1 VPLDNTA
8 QDHGEKVN
16 FRNQRFRK
24 WMRNLPDLEGLAIFA
39 KVAEAR
45 SLTRA
50 AEELGVSKATISKSL
65 ARLETRLGTTLLH
78 RTSRLLSLTEAGRG
92 LLDPALQ
99 MLAHAE
105 AAESEALNQ
114 AASPRG
120 VVRLAA
126 PMSFGLSYVG
136 PALPDF
142 LSMYPEISVD
152 LHLSDEVVDLVAG
165 GFDVALRIAA
175 LQDSS
180 LVARRLCH
188 VERFLV
194 GAPAYFARRG
204 RPSHPRELPDH
215 DCLTYAHLATAD
227 QWRFRNEAG
236 DEVAVR
242 PSDRLRGNNGDALTP
257 ALLAGHGVT
266 IQPDFIVWK
275 ELAEGRLEKVMTDW
289 RPLPIALHLVTPPG
303 RRGARVQALV
313 DFLIERFSSPE

>member
-1 VPLDNTA
+1 VRLLIAFSASAVFGPDLAHGPALVPLDNTA
-8 QDHGEKVN
+8 QDHVEQVN

-126 PMSFGLSYVG
+126 PMSFGLSYVS

-142 LSMYPEISVD
+142 LSRYPEISVD

-204 RPSHPRELPDH
+204 RPPATLGSSWLTTALPTPTSPRQ
-215 DCLTYAHLATAD
+215 TSGASGT
-227 QWRFRNEAG
+227 
-236 DEVAVR
+236 
-242 PSDRLRGNNGDALTP
+242 
-257 ALLAGHGVT
+257 
-266 IQPDFIVWK
+266 
-275 ELAEGRLEKVMTDW
+275 
-289 RPLPIALHLVTPPG
+289 
-303 RRGARVQALV
+303 RRGKRWRSDPA
-313 DFLIERFSSPE
+313 IG